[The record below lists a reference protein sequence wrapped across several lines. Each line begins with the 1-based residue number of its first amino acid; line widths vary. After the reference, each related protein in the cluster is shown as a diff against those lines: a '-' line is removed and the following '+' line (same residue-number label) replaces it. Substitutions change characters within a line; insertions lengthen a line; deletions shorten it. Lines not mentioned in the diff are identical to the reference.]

1 MRRYSRLIFCME
13 QYIPISTINDFLY
26 SPRSLYLHSIYQS
39 FTTKTYHSHYQVRGN
54 LNHEKIEK
62 GEYSSRKRFIQA
74 LEVYSEIFGVM
85 GKIDVFD
92 TETCTLI
99 ERKTKMKKI
108 FPGHRYQLYAQMFGM
123 IESGFEV
130 KALKIHSLEDNVRYN
145 IAIPTVAEVEEF
157 SRTLEEM
164 RNYDWSQVDSEI
176 SKVKTEQSIYKD
188 LSF

>member
-1 MRRYSRLIFCME
+1 M
-13 QYIPISTINDFLY
+13 
-26 SPRSLYLHSIYQS
+26 
-39 FTTKTYHSHYQVRGN
+39 RGN

-62 GEYSSRKRFIQA
+62 GEYSSRKRYIQA

-85 GKIDVFD
+85 GKIDIYD

-99 ERKTKMKKI
+99 ERKTRMKKI
-108 FPGHRYQLYAQMFGM
+108 FPGHKYQLYAQMFGM
-123 IESGFEV
+123 MESGFEV
-130 KALKIHSLEDNVRYN
+130 KALKIHSLEDNIRYD

-157 SRTLEEM
+157 SRTLDEM
-164 RNYDWSQVDSEI
+164 RNYDWSALESEI